1 MFAALSAVGCL
12 LGFASSSR
20 ASQVLASPAVYGSVN
35 QQVAQCVLGN
45 FGTRDVPVSSFQIVD
60 ESGNA
65 FPVEGTCGAV
75 PVNDICTIATF
86 ASSIPSAAAVGCQ
99 AKVSNGETIRGSL
112 TIFDGNRVALRTTE
126 LR

>member
-1 MFAALSAVGCL
+1 MFAALSAVGYL
-12 LGFASSSR
+12 LGFAGSSH

-35 QQVAQCVLGN
+35 QKVAVCVLGN
-45 FGTRDVPVSSFQIVD
+45 FGIRDVPVTSFQIVD
-60 ESGNA
+60 EAGNP
-65 FPVEGTCGAV
+65 FSVEGTCGAV

-86 ASSIPSAAAVGCQ
+86 AGSIPFAAAVACQ
-99 AKVSNGETIRGSL
+99 AKVSNGGTIRGSL